1 MRTMAAS
8 RYREEFLL
16 GTGGMAEVWRASGP
30 LGVVAI
36 KRLLPH
42 AARNPSLA
50 AAFER
55 EGRLL
60 QRIVHP
66 NVIGIHEI
74 AHDERGTS
82 LVLEYVDGSDLRGLG
97 GHPVPEQVALRVI
110 RDVLRALQAV
120 HGLADEETGRPL
132 GLIHR
137 DLSPSNVLVGVDGRV
152 KLTDFGIARAVSGS
166 HATTGQNI
174 KGTLAYLSP
183 EQATGAP
190 VDARADLFAVGALLY
205 EMLCGAPIYDDDDP
219 RLALARARAGDVHS
233 LGLARPETA
242 PPIVELV
249 DRALAAAPTDRF
261 PNAAMMLAELERVAE
276 QTCGLAS
283 DEDLAAWSRAASIA
297 AGRGEGATL
306 AASSTTVVLNTRR
319 SAQAAVVLGT
329 LLAAGAL
336 WFVLRSRAVKN
347 GAGAGDVAPPSQ
359 AAAARETAMAP
370 PATTEIALQPPAS
383 GSPPADGL
391 VSGRSGSPPA
401 DGLVSGR
408 SGSPPADDRPVG
420 RPRVADRGRRA
431 ARSEA
436 RAPAQGDPRPVPNAG
451 GSETAD
457 AKCVLDLGSEPAFA
471 YVTIDGVKAGAT
483 PLFGREITPGTH
495 HIQVSREGLGSK
507 SFTIDVRPGDR
518 ISRVIKLP

>member
-30 LGVVAI
+30 LGIVAI

-74 AHDERGTS
+74 ARDERGTS

-110 RDVLRALQAV
+110 RDVLRALEAV

-174 KGTLAYLSP
+174 KGTLAYLAP

-242 PPIVELV
+242 TAIVELV

-297 AGRGEGATL
+297 AGHGEGATP
-306 AASSTTVVLNTRR
+306 AASSTTVVFGPRR
-319 SAQAAVVLGT
+319 SAQAAIVLGT
-329 LLAAGAL
+329 LLLAGAL
-336 WFVLRSRAVKN
+336 WFVFRGRAVKN
-347 GAGAGDVAPPSQ
+347 VGGAGDVAPPNPGP
-359 AAAARETAMAP
+359 ALEARETAMAA
-370 PATTEIALQPPAS
+370 PATTEIAPQ
-383 GSPPADGL
+383 SPPSA
-391 VSGRSGSPPA
+391 A
-401 DGLVSGR
+401 
-408 SGSPPADDRPVG
+408 PPADDRPIG
-420 RPRVADRGRRA
+420 RSRSAERAHRA

-436 RAPAQGDPRPVPNAG
+436 RAPAQGEPRPVPNAS
-451 GSETAD
+451 GSETAE

-518 ISRVIKLP
+518 ISRVVKLP